1 MAFIKG
7 SEIVLENL
15 GALKSHIHRG
25 VFEIS
30 ENLKTVGPDGDYTDL
45 NAALADGNQALL
57 LKNGT
62 YTLTSDHVIDH
73 TRPFILYGEDMRKTI
88 IDFNNYRFL
97 FEVNSSFRPGG
108 NLEYSSTAGTNVITI
123 TTGDWNLATEGIQ
136 VGDFI
141 ALYGEPNHHYFRIT
155 GFPSGNQI
163 QVDRNVQLTT
173 SSNCE
178 WTRTRFRCDL
188 DATSGVDIVTLNA
201 PSGIDFNVYGVKPGW
216 ILELDR
222 YYEII
227 EVGSNWLKL
236 SHVYLGSTQTYTY
249 ISIEVAHKHTLFKN
263 LNFKCHKNEEL
274 YIGYGSG
281 WIEPIFENIYF
292 ENDSTSTIYLT
303 ANNDGMGGQFK
314 KCYFINMTADLPA
327 FSTFE
332 NVYIVGNQSPAPAS
346 KYINCTFDLQNN
358 EDFYTAGYGNSA
370 CEFRSCR
377 FMNAGNVVLSLRSFT
392 DNKSIF
398 RSCTSFVGTTKYVV
412 ANSEGR
418 GVYPISTSGNYY
430 IAHPCS
436 VFCDTTN
443 GFIRIYLD
451 DSQGFEKGARVRI
464 YDIGNNAATN
474 PIYVNPMSKTIEGSG
489 AGADDTLNTNG
500 IKVEYEFDGSDWKK
514 IIL

>member
-7 SEIVLENL
+7 SEIVLETL
-15 GALKSHIHRG
+15 GATKTHMHRG

-30 ENLKTVGPDGDYTDL
+30 ENLKTVGPGGDYTDL

-62 YTLTSDHVIDH
+62 YTLTSDHVIDY

-88 IDFNNYRFL
+88 IDFDNYRFL

-141 ALYGEPNHHYFRIT
+141 ALYGEPSHQYFRIT

-173 SSNCE
+173 SSNYE

-236 SHVYLGSTQTYTY
+236 SHAYLGSTQTYTY

-263 LNFKCHKNEEL
+263 INFKCNKNEEL
-274 YIGYGSG
+274 YVGYGSG
-281 WIEPIFENIYF
+281 WIEPILENVYF
-292 ENDSTSTIYLT
+292 ENDTTSTIYLT
-303 ANNDGMGGQFK
+303 ANDDGMNGRFK
-314 KCYFINMTADLPA
+314 NCYFIGITADLPA

-332 NVYIVGNQSPAPAS
+332 NVYMVGNQAPAPAS
-346 KYINCTFDLQNN
+346 KYINCTFNLENN
-358 EDFYTAGYGNSA
+358 IDFYTYGYADVA

-377 FMNAGNVVLSLRSFT
+377 FINVSAMPIGFKSYT
-392 DNKSIF
+392 TAKSIF
-398 RSCTSFVGTTKYVV
+398 RSCTAYVGTTKYIV

-418 GVYPISTSGNYY
+418 AAIPITTSGNHY
-430 IAHPCS
+430 ISHPATL
-436 VFCDTTN
+436 FCDTTS

-451 DSQGFEKGARVRI
+451 DSQGFGHGDRVRI
-464 YDIGNNAATN
+464 YDVGNNAATN
-474 PIYVNPMSKTIEGSG
+474 PIYVNPMGYTINGG
-489 AGADDTLNTNG
+489 APGTDDTLNTNG
-500 IKVEYEFDGSDWKK
+500 IKVEYEFDGADWKK
-514 IIL
+514 IVL